1 MFGSGF
7 SISLILLLICHF
19 IGDYYFQTNKTA
31 RLKEN
36 NFRKT
41 VEHSVIYSLPFLF
54 LLVILLFLIP
64 MNFYT
69 ISIIAGVIISHAA
82 IDFLKCFMEYF
93 VYKKENSQQNNPP
106 NNSQNNLQNNLQNN
120 SQNNLQNPQN
130 NPQKTNEIKRVL
142 YFVDQ
147 GLHLFFVF
155 IFAFFLS
162 SSVDFYFISADFHIF
177 LKWILFAVAVSKP
190 VNVSFKKF
198 FEKYQPIEN
207 DDPVQQTSVSGA
219 GSIIGTL
226 ERYLMGIFIGANQFA
241 ALGLVIAAKSI
252 ARYDQIS
259 QNKLSAEYFLIG
271 TLYSVL
277 ATLIIYFALF
287 IGLD

>member
-1 MFGSGF
+1 MFGFGF
-7 SISLILLLICHF
+7 SISFILLLICHF
-19 IGDYYFQTNKTA
+19 IGDYYFQTNKMA

-41 VEHSVIYSLPFLF
+41 IEHSIIYSLPFLF
-54 LLVILLFLIP
+54 LFVFLLILNSVNL
-64 MNFYT
+64 YT
-69 ISIIAGVIISHAA
+69 TLIIAGVVISHAV

-93 VYKKENSQQNNPP
+93 VCKKTKNLQNDLR
-106 NNSQNNLQNNLQNN
+106 NNLQNNK
-120 SQNNLQNPQN
+120 QN
-130 NPQKTNEIKRVL
+130 NPQKTNEIKRIL
-142 YFVDQ
+142 YFADQ
-147 GLHLFFVF
+147 GLHLFFIL

-162 SSVDFYFISADFHIF
+162 SSADFYFISSDIHIF

-190 VNVSFKKF
+190 VNVSFKKI

-207 DDPVQQTSVSGA
+207 NDSIQQDSISGA

-226 ERYLMGIFIGANQFA
+226 ERLLMGIFIGVDQFA

-252 ARYDQIS
+252 VRYDQIS

-277 ATLIIYFALF
+277 ATLVIYFVLF